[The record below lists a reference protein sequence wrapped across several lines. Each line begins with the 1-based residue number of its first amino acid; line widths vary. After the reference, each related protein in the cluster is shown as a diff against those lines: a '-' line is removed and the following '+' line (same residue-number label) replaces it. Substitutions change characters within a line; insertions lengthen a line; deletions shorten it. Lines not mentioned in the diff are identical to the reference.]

1 MNARTKQQ
9 SANAKTRPASAK
21 TAAKSKNQSTAKH
34 PPKNKPAAAEE
45 TPIRVLKIA
54 ECPSVSGQSTLT
66 YHVGA
71 DKAGELFL
79 RLYGNS
85 GGGQFNRDWVP
96 LAALRDRLREWSE
109 DRPMTTAVLR
119 PLFRARSVNTPS
131 FLFAVLIQEGLVNRE
146 GTACRIG
153 DADPFLRSIR
163 QLIDAKVD
171 LSLEVAV
178 SPKP

>member
-1 MNARTKQQ
+1 MNARSAKQQ
-9 SANAKTRPASAK
+9 SVNSKTRTAK
-21 TAAKSKNQSTAKH
+21 PKGPSTAKQ
-34 PPKNKPAAAEE
+34 PPKAKPAAAEE
-45 TPIRVLKIA
+45 TPLRVLKIA

-71 DKAGELFL
+71 DKAGEPFL

>member
-1 MNARTKQQ
+1 MNARSAKQQ
-9 SANAKTRPASAK
+9 SANAKARPTPRTAK
-21 TAAKSKNQSTAKH
+21 PKGPSTAKQ
-34 PPKNKPAAAEE
+34 PSKTKPVKEE

-54 ECPSVSGQSTLT
+54 ECPSMSGQSTLT

-71 DKAGELFL
+71 DRSDELFL

-96 LAALRDRLREWSE
+96 LAALRDRLKEWPE
-109 DRPMTTAVLR
+109 DKPMTTAVLR
-119 PLFRARSVNTPS
+119 PLFRARSVNTPA
-131 FLFAVLIQEGLVNRE
+131 FLFAVLIHEGLVIRDGN
-146 GTACRIG
+146 TCTTG
-153 DADPFLRSIR
+153 DAEPFLTSIKK
-163 QLIDAKVD
+163 LIDAKVD

>member
-1 MNARTKQQ
+1 MKVAKQQ
-9 SANAKTRPASAK
+9 YSPASVKIAG
-21 TAAKSKNQSTAKH
+21 KSKSPSTAKH
-34 PPKNKPAAAEE
+34 PPKAKPAAEE

-54 ECPSVSGQSTLT
+54 ECPSLSGQSTLT

-71 DKAGELFL
+71 DRSDALFL

-96 LAALRDRLREWSE
+96 LASLRDRLREWPE

-131 FLFAVLIQEGLVNRE
+131 FLFAVLIKEGLVNRE
-146 GTACRIG
+146 GNTCRTG
-153 DADPFLRSIR
+153 DAESFLRSI
-163 QLIDAKVD
+163 QALIDAKVD
-171 LSLEVAV
+171 LSVEVAV

>member
-1 MNARTKQQ
+1 RATP
-9 SANAKTRPASAK
+9 RPANPKGPSK
-21 TAAKSKNQSTAKH
+21 T
-34 PPKNKPAAAEE
+34 KPASPVKEE
-45 TPIRVLKIA
+45 TPIRILKIA

-71 DKAGELFL
+71 DRSDELFL

-96 LAALRDRLREWSE
+96 LAALRDRLKEWPG
-109 DRPMTTAVLR
+109 DRAMTTAVLR

-131 FLFAVLIQEGLVNRE
+131 FLFAVLIQEGLVARE
-146 GTACRIG
+146 GQSCTTG
-153 DADPFLRSIR
+153 DAEPFLQSI
-163 QLIDAKVD
+163 QALIDAEVD

-178 SPKP
+178 SPKPS